1 MMQQEQLLEAAINR
15 GNSRDGAAVVA
26 CDAAAFVGSV
36 DAVLGV

>member
-15 GNSRDGAAVVA
+15 DDSRDGAAVDG
-26 CDAAAFVGSV
+26 CHAAAFAGSV